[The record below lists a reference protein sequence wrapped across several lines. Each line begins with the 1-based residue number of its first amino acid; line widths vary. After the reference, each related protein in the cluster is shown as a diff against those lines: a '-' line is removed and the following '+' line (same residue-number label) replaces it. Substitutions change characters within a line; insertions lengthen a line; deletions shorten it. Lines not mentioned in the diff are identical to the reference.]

1 MKRRALLA
9 AAAAWLT
16 ACATAPPK
24 PTTKRRLTGADI
36 FALEPAALRA
46 AVLTDARVVVQ
57 MVVIDLRSPALDER
71 FVIRLQQPAAAD
83 ARLPTA
89 AEGFAWRVLALSA
102 EAASTLVTV
111 RQMLASR
118 LPGPEGLAVTVSA
131 QPALVPADL
140 IAALPVRIDLLV
152 DNREGW
158 FTLGEGT
165 LDLRP

>member
-1 MKRRALLA
+1 MKRRTLLA
-9 AAAAWLT
+9 AAAAWLA
-16 ACATAPPK
+16 ACATAPPEMK
-24 PTTKRRLTGADI
+24 KRRLTGADI
-36 FALEPAALRA
+36 FALDPAALRA

-83 ARLPTA
+83 PRLPPA
-89 AEGFAWRVLALSA
+89 AEGLAWRILALSA
-102 EAASTLVTV
+102 EAAATLVTV

-165 LDLRP
+165 LDLRL

>member
-1 MKRRALLA
+1 MRRRLFLLA
-9 AAAAWLT
+9 AAGWLAACT
-16 ACATAPPK
+16 TAPEQK
-24 PTTKRRLTGADI
+24 KRRLTGADL
-36 FALEPAALRA
+36 FAVDPAALRA
-46 AVLTDARVVVQ
+46 AVLTDPRVVVQ
-57 MVVIDLRSPALDER
+57 AVVIDLRSPALDER
-71 FVIRLQQPAAAD
+71 FVLRLQQATAID
-83 ARLPTA
+83 WRLPPA
-89 AEGFAWRVLALSA
+89 PDGLAWRVLALSA
-102 EAASTLVTV
+102 EERRTLLTV
-111 RQMLASR
+111 RQMLAAR

>member
-1 MKRRALLA
+1 MKRRLFLLA
-9 AAAAWLT
+9 AAGWL
-16 ACATAPPK
+16 AGCATAPEER
-24 PTTKRRLTGADI
+24 KRRLTGSDL
-36 FALEPAALRA
+36 FAVDPAALRA
-46 AVLTDARVVVQ
+46 AVLTDARVTIQAVI
-57 MVVIDLRSPALDER
+57 IDLRSPALDER
-71 FVIRLQQPAAAD
+71 FVIRLQQPAAVD
-83 ARLPTA
+83 PRLPA
-89 AEGFAWRVLALSA
+89 APEGLAWRVLALSA
-102 EAASTLVTV
+102 DAAATLIAV

-140 IAALPVRIDLLV
+140 IAALPIRIDLLV

>member
-1 MKRRALLA
+1 MRRRTLLA
-9 AAAAWLT
+9 ATAACLA
-16 ACATAPPK
+16 ACVSPPAPRA
-24 PTTKRRLTGADI
+24 KRRLTGADV
-36 FALEPAALRA
+36 FAVDPAVLRA
-46 AVLTDARVVVQ
+46 AVLTDARVTIQ
-57 MVVIDLRSPALDER
+57 AVVIEVRSPALDER

-83 ARLPTA
+83 PRLPPA
-89 AEGFAWRVLALSA
+89 PQDLAWRVLALSSG
-102 EAASTLVTV
+102 EAATLVTV

-140 IAALPVRIDLLV
+140 LAALPVRIEALV

-158 FTLGEGT
+158 FTLAEGT